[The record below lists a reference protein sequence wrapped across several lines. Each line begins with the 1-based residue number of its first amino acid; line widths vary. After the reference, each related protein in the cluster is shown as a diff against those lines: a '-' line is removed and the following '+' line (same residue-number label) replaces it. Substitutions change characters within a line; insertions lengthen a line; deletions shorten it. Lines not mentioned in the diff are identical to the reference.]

1 MTSDAPLLWAA
12 ILALVSSVAGAILV
26 NEFSELCPKWAE
38 RLVHRALKR
47 MGPPG
52 FDDAAL
58 EELEEEL
65 QAIVEGRD
73 GKLAKL
79 LTAVWIAI
87 CMPTIARNLRG
98 LPPVRVEVATR
109 LSRLLANTWWAVAS
123 RARVS
128 LWWIRGWQSRLGA
141 RVRGMRRPVD
151 RDQGLIRLR
160 PYLVTEALAV
170 ALGFATAAMSE
181 GAPRTLSQWSL
192 VAAGGVAV
200 AIPLWVKTRRMLR
213 HATMI

>member
-1 MTSDAPLLWAA
+1 
-12 ILALVSSVAGAILV
+12 
-26 NEFSELCPKWAE
+26 
-38 RLVHRALKR
+38 
-47 MGPPG
+47 
-52 FDDAAL
+52 
-58 EELEEEL
+58 
-65 QAIVEGRD
+65 
-73 GKLAKL
+73 
-79 LTAVWIAI
+79 
-87 CMPTIARNLRG
+87 
-98 LPPVRVEVATR
+98 
-109 LSRLLANTWWAVAS
+109 
-123 RARVS
+123 
-128 LWWIRGWQSRLGA
+128 
-141 RVRGMRRPVD
+141 MRRPVD